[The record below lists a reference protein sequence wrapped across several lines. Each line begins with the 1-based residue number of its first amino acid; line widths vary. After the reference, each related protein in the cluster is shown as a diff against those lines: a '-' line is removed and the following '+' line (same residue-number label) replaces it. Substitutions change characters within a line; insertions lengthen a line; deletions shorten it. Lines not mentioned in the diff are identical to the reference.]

1 MFCKNCGKEIDDR
14 AAICVYCGVP
24 TGEMEQTSVVPQ
36 KKVNGFG
43 IAGFIV
49 SLLSLYFGVY
59 FLVVSIVGLAL
70 SIVGMVNKKKYSSCN
85 GLAIAGLVL
94 SIISL
99 VFWVIIYVFAFA
111 IILAMVGMA
120 A

>member
-14 AAICVYCGVP
+14 AAVCVYCGVP
-24 TGEMEQTSVVPQ
+24 TGLNEQAAVAPQ

-43 IAGFIV
+43 IAGFIIG
-49 SLLSLYFGVY
+49 LLSLYFGVY
-59 FLVVSIVGLAL
+59 FLVVSIVGLVL
-70 SIVGMVNKKKYSSCN
+70 SIIGMVNKKKYSSCN

-99 VFWVIIYVFAFA
+99 VFWVIIYIFAFA
-111 IILAMVGMA
+111 MIIAMVGMA